1 MNNYSE
7 EKKFF
12 EEINPKRECGSS
24 NRKLGCSTGPNT
36 FISVQNIIEATKLQ
50 YISNGVHTEIPE
62 FIVLFNDHVSNDFY
76 ALFKSLP
83 PSKQFI
89 AAGVPGSFHGRLFPK
104 ESLHFIHSSF
114 ALQWLS
120 KVPMEVMDEGSPT
133 WNKGRIFYID
143 AQKEVVEAF
152 ATQFAE
158 DMESF
163 LFARAQE
170 LAVGGLLPFF
180 IPGIPDVM
188 SNSDTFIGKELD
200 LLGSCLMD
208 MAKVGLFSEAKVDAF
223 NMLAYFTTPKEL
235 KALIER
241 NS

>member
-1 MNNYSE
+1 MSPM
-7 EKKFF
+7 
-12 EEINPKRECGSS
+12 ISTLSS
-24 NRKLGCSTGPNT
+24 SPSSQQAIHCSWGTRFLPWP
-36 FISVQNIIEATKLQ
+36 L
-50 YISNGVHTEIPE
+50 
-62 FIVLFNDHVSNDFY
+62 VS
-76 ALFKSLP
+76 
-83 PSKQFI
+83 
-89 AAGVPGSFHGRLFPK
+89 K

-120 KVPMEVMDEGSPT
+120 KVPMEVMDEGED
-133 WNKGRIFYID
+133 FYID